1 MGGTALYNTQYKVI
15 FPHDIKDDET
25 IRKYIRRFERLKE
38 IIVHSTEHLYFIYT
52 SQSSL
57 ETGNF
62 TIDGETM
69 AKDVYVYLS
78 KIYTLIGDIRSN
90 YTVIV
95 FDTIQDESVEL
106 LDPHI
111 ILHKLNRC
119 GGWVDIIPQM
129 RVHIDFLTA
138 NAK

>member
-1 MGGTALYNTQYKVI
+1 
-15 FPHDIKDDET
+15 
-25 IRKYIRRFERLKE
+25 
-38 IIVHSTEHLYFIYT
+38 
-52 SQSSL
+52 
-57 ETGNF
+57 
-62 TIDGETM
+62 M

-95 FDTIQDESVEL
+95 FDTIQDESDEL

-129 RVHIDFLTA
+129 RDHIDFLTA